1 MKKLILYSLSA
12 ILALAVSCQKSPVG
26 NSKGEGALYL
36 GSMELSLDEEL
47 DTKASEVSGD
57 YTVSVLNSEGQVV
70 SRKTYAEI
78 KQHDH
83 LFLLHFLL
91 AIVLMSE
98 FCQRPVYR

>member
-26 NSKGEGALYL
+26 NSKGQGALYL

-70 SRKTYAEI
+70 SQLR
-78 KQHDH
+78 QVRQRSRCSC
-83 LFLLHFLL
+83 
-91 AIVLMSE
+91 VLSVTSLPSST
-98 FCQRPVYR
+98 CLIR